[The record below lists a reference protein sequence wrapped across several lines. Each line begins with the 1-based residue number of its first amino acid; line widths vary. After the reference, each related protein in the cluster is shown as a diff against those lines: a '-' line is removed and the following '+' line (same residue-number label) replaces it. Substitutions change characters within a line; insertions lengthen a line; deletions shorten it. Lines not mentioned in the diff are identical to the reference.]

1 MIFIFGNVTYFF
13 VNSNAAN
20 DNCTL
25 YPNGS
30 MVQLP
35 GDTYRMTIV
44 PKESAYTVSITDN
57 NIDTTNSLE
66 RKEMEVT
73 KDGVTTTVVNYIYT
87 LSNVQTGHT
96 LNVTVSPNS
105 LPSYIKKNSAWALGS
120 IYIKNGNSWVA
131 IASKN
136 VFVKQNGSWASGVTT
151 HITNTCFRN
160 GGILDQNAQ

>member
-1 MIFIFGNVTYFF
+1 MIFIFGDVTYFF
-13 VNSNAAN
+13 VNSSAAN

-57 NIDTTNSLE
+57 NVDATNSLE
-66 RKEMEVT
+66 RKEMQVT

-96 LNVTVSPNS
+96 LYVTASPSS
-105 LPSYIKKNSAWALGS
+105 LPSFIKSGNAWTQGT
-120 IYIKNGNSWVA
+120 IMIKTDDRWNQVLPS
-131 IASKN
+131 N
-136 VFVKQNGSWASGVTT
+136 VFVKQNGSWATGVTA
-151 HITNTCFRN
+151 HITQTCFRN